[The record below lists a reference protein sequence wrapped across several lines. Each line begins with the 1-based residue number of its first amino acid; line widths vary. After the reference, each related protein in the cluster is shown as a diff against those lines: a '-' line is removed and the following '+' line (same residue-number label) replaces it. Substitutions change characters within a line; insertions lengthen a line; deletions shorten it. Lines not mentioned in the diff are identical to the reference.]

1 MCLILFAYKY
11 HPKYKIIIGANRD
24 EFYNRPTTKAH
35 FWKNYPDILAGQ
47 DLVAKGTWMG
57 VSRNGKLSLI
67 TNYRDIKNI
76 KPNAPSRGHIVSDY
90 LKKDVSPK
98 DYLEQVDSIGHVY
111 NGFNLILGNQ
121 DDLWYY
127 SNQKRKIYRLGSGL
141 YGLSNAL
148 LDTTWPKV
156 EKGKQKLEVIIAE
169 NNISAE
175 AIFDALFDDQ
185 TAADRDLP
193 KTGLD
198 YEREKALSSMLIKTS
213 DYGTRCSTVL
223 LIDNENNL
231 TFIERTFNLQDF
243 GYQSKSFEFPILTK

>member
-1 MCLILFAYKY
+1 MCLIVFAYKY
-11 HPKYKIIIGANRD
+11 HPNYKLIIGANRD
-24 EFYNRPTTKAH
+24 EFYNRPASKAH
-35 FWKNYPDILAGQ
+35 FWKNHPDILAGQ

-57 VSRNGKLSLI
+57 ISRNGKLSLI

-76 KPNAPSRGHIVSDY
+76 KPNAPSRGHLVSDY
-90 LKKDVSPK
+90 LKKGVSPK

-127 SNQKRKIYRLGSGL
+127 SNQKRKLYRLGSGL

-148 LDTTWPKV
+148 LDTSWPKV
-156 EKGKQKLEVIIAE
+156 DNGKQKLEVLIAE

-175 AIFDALFDDQ
+175 AIFDALFDNE
-185 TAADRDLP
+185 TAADKDLP
-193 KTGLD
+193 ETGLD
-198 YEREKALSSMLIKTS
+198 YEQEKAISSMFIKTGG
-213 DYGTRCSTVL
+213 YGTRCSTVL

-243 GYQSKSFEFPILTK
+243 SYQSKSFEFPILDK

>member
-1 MCLILFAYKY
+1 MCLIVFAYKY
-11 HPKYKIIIGANRD
+11 HSNYKLIIGANRD
-24 EFYNRPTTKAH
+24 EFYNRPATKAH
-35 FWKNYPDILAGQ
+35 FWKNYSDILAGQ

-76 KPNAPSRGHIVSDY
+76 KPNAPSRGHLVSDY
-90 LKKDVSPK
+90 LKKDVNPK
-98 DYLEQVDSIGHVY
+98 DYLEQLDSIGHVY

-127 SNQKRKIYRLGSGL
+127 SNQKRKIYRLGTGL

-148 LDTTWPKV
+148 LDTSWPKV
-156 EKGKQKLEVIIAE
+156 DNGKQKLEVLIAK
-169 NNISAE
+169 NNITAE
-175 AIFDALFDDQ
+175 AIFDALFDDE
-185 TAADRDLP
+185 TAADKDLP
-193 KTGLD
+193 ETGLD
-198 YEREKALSSMLIKTS
+198 YEQEKAISSMFIKTGG
-213 DYGTRCSTVL
+213 YGTRCSTVL

-243 GYQSKSFEFPILTK
+243 SFQSKSFEFSILLK